1 MKKLI
6 VCLVAIV
13 ALLSFGSLTSVDAY
27 PFIEVEGF
35 ANPTVAT
42 LVSDNGT
49 TTTFSEVMYRFNVMT
64 ADFNALMNY
73 VSLEFHGDVFESIGS
88 VAYNSPTDWTSSTI
102 TSSAGNLSLM
112 SDAGAALGQG
122 ESLIFTVS
130 DVAVYNEALVPGNTL
145 WQEGRDL
152 WGQSWDATD
161 IGGPEPGGDGGSTAL
176 VPEPGTFLLFGAG
189 IAGLFYVRR
198 TKVFN
203 V

>member
-1 MKKLI
+1 MKKFI

-42 LVSDNGT
+42 SIVDNGT

-64 ADFNALMNY
+64 ADLGALLNY
-73 VSLEFHGDVFESIGS
+73 VSLEFEGDVFASVGS
-88 VAYNSPTDWTSSTI
+88 LAFNNPADWTVSTV
-102 TSSAGNLSLM
+102 TSSAGNLYELM
-112 SDAGAALGQG
+112 NAGTALDQGQN
-122 ESLIFTVS
+122 LTFTVS
-130 DVAVYNEALVPGNTL
+130 DVVVYNDALVPGNTL
-145 WQEGRDL
+145 WQEGAAI
-152 WGQSWDATD
+152 WGQSWSADDTLR
-161 IGGPEPGGDGGSTAL
+161 GGDGGSTAL